1 MKLKDALSDRVC
13 CDKAIDEDGVLLT
26 DAVGAVGCLL
36 LDGGVSPRNED
47 KNVIGGGKGK
57 ANATRFEADGEN
69 WWAIW

>member
-1 MKLKDALSDRVC
+1 
-13 CDKAIDEDGVLLT
+13 LT

-36 LDGGVSPRNED
+36 LDGGVPPRNED

-57 ANATRFEADGEN
+57 ANAARFEADGEN